1 MKQFFTWFYYLSK
14 RQLKNIFFILV
25 LLLIPVSALILK
37 SYSSSLT
44 VSLSIGVIDLDKTM
58 LSKEL
63 VLSLNTTDKN
73 SVVVFTVYDD
83 IETMDKDILAGKIQ
97 CGYSIL
103 PGFEAKVSQNSLKG
117 LIDVHSKPDSSIVL
131 LSNELFFT
139 YVFKEAG
146 YYTLTKDMENSNIF
160 YNISDEYYEQLRAGY
175 TQYLEAGR
183 TFHFNYSQTDGTYIS
198 SNNIDILDF
207 IKTPVRGVV
216 AVFIFISGL
225 AGGFTFLKD
234 SKNKITNKLCI
245 FDIGIPVFFSAVS
258 GLISIFIIGINK
270 GILKETVITACYC
283 TIVILF
289 VFLLTRLVKN
299 NISYCSTIPVFSLG
313 SIICCPIFI
322 NLKTF
327 LPIINILQYLFMPT
341 YYFML
346 LDIIK

>member
-1 MKQFFTWFYYLSK
+1 MKRFFTWFYYLSK

-25 LLLIPVSALILK
+25 LLLIPISALMLK
-37 SYSSSLT
+37 VFCSSLT
-44 VSLSIGVIDLDKTM
+44 GSLSIGVVDLDQTA
-58 LSKEL
+58 LSKDL
-63 VLSLNTTDKN
+63 VSALNTTDKN
-73 SVVVFTVYDD
+73 SVVAYKIYNN
-83 IETMDKDILAGKIQ
+83 IESMDKDILSGKIQ

-103 PGFEAKVSQNSLKG
+103 SGFEAKVSENSLKG
-117 LIDVHSKPDSSIVL
+117 IIDVHSKPDSSIVL
-131 LSNELFFT
+131 LSNELLFT
-139 YVFKEAG
+139 YIFKEAG
-146 YYTLTKDMENSNIF
+146 YYTLTKDMEDSNIF
-160 YNISDEYYEQLRAGY
+160 YNISDEYYEQLKTGY
-175 TQYLEAGR
+175 TQYLEAGH

-198 SNNIDILDF
+198 SNNINILDY

-245 FDIGIPVFFSAVS
+245 FDIGIPVFFSAIS

-270 GILKETVITACYC
+270 GIFKEAVLTACYC

-289 VFLLTRLVKN
+289 VFVLTKLIKN

-346 LDIIK
+346 SDIIK

>member
-1 MKQFFTWFYYLSK
+1 MKRFFTWFYYLSK

-25 LLLIPVSALILK
+25 LLLIPVSALMLK
-37 SYSSSLT
+37 AFSSSLT
-44 VSLSIGVIDLDKTM
+44 GSLSIGVVDLDQTA
-58 LSKEL
+58 LSKDL
-63 VLSLNTTDKN
+63 VSALNTTDKN
-73 SVVVFTVYDD
+73 SVVAYKIYNN
-83 IETMDKDILAGKIQ
+83 IEAMDKDILSGKIQ

-103 PGFEAKVSQNSLKG
+103 SGFEAKVSENSLKG
-117 LIDVHSKPDSSIVL
+117 IIDVHSKPDSSIVL
-131 LSNELFFT
+131 LSNELLFT
-139 YVFKEAG
+139 YIFKEAG
-146 YYTLTKDMENSNIF
+146 YYTLTKDMEDSNIF
-160 YNISDEYYEQLRAGY
+160 YNISDEYYEQLKAGY
-175 TQYLEAGR
+175 TQYLEAGH

-198 SNNIDILDF
+198 SNNINILDY

-234 SKNKITNKLCI
+234 SKNKITKKLCI
-245 FDIGIPVFFSAVS
+245 FDIGIPVFFSAIS

-270 GILKETVITACYC
+270 GIFKEAVLTACYC
-283 TIVILF
+283 AIVILF
-289 VFLLTRLVKN
+289 VFVLTKLIKN